1 MATDKKPISAY
12 VDEKTKKKATIIAKK
27 EGRTLSNYFGF
38 IISKIVQDY
47 EQEHGEI
54 MIKENDDTNQSS
66 S

>member
-12 VDEKTKKKATIIAKK
+12 VDEQTKKKAAIIAKS

-38 IISKIVQDY
+38 IISKIVQEY

-54 MIKENDDTNQSS
+54 KIPKDDNI
-66 S
+66 

>member
-12 VDEKTKKKATIIAKK
+12 VDEITKKKATVIAKK

-38 IISKIVQDY
+38 VISKIVQDY

-54 MIKENDDTNQSS
+54 EIPKEDDTI
-66 S
+66 

>member
-12 VDEKTKKKATIIAKK
+12 VDEKTKKKATIIADK
-27 EGRTLSNYFGF
+27 EGRSLSNYFGF

-54 MIKENDDTNQSS
+54 ILDDEEQSNS
-66 S
+66 